1 MKNSLNHLLII
12 PIILFYI
19 SCEEPEKKQ
28 EDVVVLN
35 NTLEDA
41 DLGGKTGYISEY
53 FYNFDDNVD
62 VDFYRFTSSY
72 FTFDFEQYL
81 NLLQKEPVI
90 LSLRSFPEYLVEI
103 TPQANQYT
111 ERALIDS
118 LTTNDVIIN
127 GEILISSTQF
137 KNVESLI
144 WDTDAEVSA
153 QRYKPNNSEWV
164 FDTTLVMYK
173 DTMDIISYRAVVDT
187 PLIDQGILFVDQAE
201 WVDTTYEYVSN
212 DRMEFSH
219 VFHFQRKQLNSDSLM
234 FRVNTDC
241 NDNGT
246 WDDTETT
253 DMGNGILDPDEPYYD
268 INENG
273 VRDSNEPFEDRNC
286 NDVWDEAETVDA
298 GNGLIDT
305 AEEFSDLNGNGQP
318 DENELFVFNPIPNQ
332 LLVTWDDSNNPT
344 ILSNI
349 VPGDSLVTRW
359 GFTYRN
365 IIEEIEYDNT
375 KTVFVMDVD
384 SLVTLYT
391 NQVVAHITNSNG
403 TDDYLIV
410 KTEWEDDNTDGKDYD
425 YLLFKQ
431 NEHIYKLIKPSFF
444 KPYGYYW
451 SDGQLASGFWFK
463 NLFEDEVLYYTSNGL
478 IREGEIVEES
488 FYDTTTVAI
497 YKIDRSFQVEAEDII
512 VPAKKVR
519 GIINNEGNVECYTN
533 PAWVASD
540 ISDCPGVDTTFVDAF
555 KITNTLTQTMIG
567 TDVEFGEKNITW
579 LVKGYGIVKDEL
591 YIRWTEYPMS
601 NGDEQWVGISRWELG
616 RISTTANGGGQLNRL
631 LKRAQAVKINELQSI
646 PELKD
651 PFHIKR
657 TAGLQRVELP
667 R

>member
-1 MKNSLNHLLII
+1 MKNSLNSLLII

-53 FYNFDDNVD
+53 FYSFDDNVD

-81 NLLQKEPVI
+81 NLLQEEPII

-103 TPQANQYT
+103 TPQANQYI
-111 ERALIDS
+111 ERSLIDS

-164 FDTTLVMYK
+164 FDTTLVMYE
-173 DTMDIISYRAVVDT
+173 DTMDVISYRAVVDT

-201 WVDTTYEYVSN
+201 WVDTTYEYVSD

-219 VFHFQRKQLNSDSLM
+219 VFQFQRKQLSSDSLM
-234 FRVNTDC
+234 FRMNTDC

-246 WDDTETT
+246 WDNAETS
-253 DMGNGILDPDEPYYD
+253 DMGNGILDPEEPYYD

-286 NDVWDEAETVDA
+286 NDVWDTAETVDA

-305 AEEFSDLNGNGQP
+305 AEEFTDLNGNGQP
-318 DENELFVFNPIPNQ
+318 DDNELFVFNPIPNQ

-359 GFTYRN
+359 GLTYRN
-365 IIEEIEYDNT
+365 IIEEKEYNNSI
-375 KTVFVMDVD
+375 TVRVMDVD

-391 NQVVAHITNSNG
+391 NQVVGHIANSDE

-451 SDGQLASGFWFK
+451 SDGQLVSGFWFK
-463 NLFEDEVLYYTSNGL
+463 NQFEDEVLYYTSNGL

-488 FYDTTTVAI
+488 FYDTTSVAI
-497 YKIDRSFQVEAEDII
+497 YKIDRSFRVEVEDVV
-512 VPAKKVR
+512 VPAKSVR
-519 GIINNEGNVECYTN
+519 GFINNEGNVECYTN
-533 PAWVASD
+533 PAWAVSD

-579 LVKGYGIVKDEL
+579 LVKGNGIVKDEL

-601 NGDEQWVGISRWELG
+601 NGDKQWVGISRWELG
-616 RISTTANGGGQLNRL
+616 HISTTSNGSGRLNRL
-631 LKRAQAVKINELQSI
+631 LKRAQAVEINELQAI
-646 PELKD
+646 PELED
-651 PFHIKR
+651 PFRISR

-667 R
+667 E